1 LFQLASKLSF
11 DINIMHPLSVNINC
25 PACYKNEPV
34 HVFECVDHSFSH
46 EIFSI
51 WQCEGCKLRFTYPI
65 PEETNIGRYYE
76 ASHYISHSDSSEG
89 FINKLY
95 KLARRFTLSEKR
107 RFVQRQ
113 TGMPNGHLLDV
124 GAGTGAFMNE
134 MIENGWET
142 IGVEP
147 DYGARQKAYQLH
159 KLSIFES
166 AYLFELSHNSFNA
179 ITLWHVLEHVYDLHG
194 YLHQFG
200 NLLKKSGLLFIAVPN
215 YTGYDG
221 SYYQSYW
228 AAYDVPRHLY
238 HFSPRSIEALAA
250 KHEFTIVKRK
260 PMWLDAVYI
269 SMLSEN
275 YKHGR
280 NRNLVAVFRG
290 VVATVKTII
299 SLKKASSLIYV
310 LKKK

>member
-1 LFQLASKLSF
+1 ML
-11 DINIMHPLSVNINC
+11 PLSVNINC
-25 PACYKNEPV
+25 PACFKNNPV
-34 HVFECVDHSFSH
+34 HIFECVDHSITH
-46 EIFSI
+46 ETFSI
-51 WQCEGCKLRFTYPI
+51 WQCEGCQLRFTYPI
-65 PEETNIGRYYE
+65 PEESSIGRYYE

-89 FINKLY
+89 LINKLY
-95 KLARRFTLSEKR
+95 KIARKVTLSEKR

-113 TGMPNGHLLDV
+113 TGRASGHLLDV
-124 GAGTGAFMNE
+124 GAGTGAFLNE

-179 ITLWHVLEHVYDLHG
+179 ITLWHVLEHVYDLHS

-215 YTGYDG
+215 YTGYDA
-221 SYYQSYW
+221 SHYKTHW

-238 HFSPRSIEALAA
+238 HFSPRSMELLAA
-250 KHEFTIVKRK
+250 KHAFTIVKRK

-280 NRNLVAVFRG
+280 NRYLFAAWHGFI
-290 VVATVKTII
+290 AIVKTIF
-299 SLKKASSLIYV
+299 SPTKASSLIYV

>member
-1 LFQLASKLSF
+1 
-11 DINIMHPLSVNINC
+11 MHPLSVNINC